1 MIEALLAA
9 IVAVVAAF
17 FAGTMRGKSAE
28 RSKQDRSYME
38 TRKRMDQADEENQS
52 DDVGVIR
59 EQLRLR
65 GKSGR
70 DL

>member
-28 RSKQDRSYME
+28 RSKQDRAYME
-38 TRKRMDQADEENQS
+38 TRKRMDDAENQS

-70 DL
+70 NL

>member
-9 IVAVVAAF
+9 IVAVVASF
-17 FAGTMRGKSAE
+17 FAGAMRGKSAE

-59 EQLRLR
+59 EQWRLR

>member
-28 RSKQDRSYME
+28 RSKQDRAYME
-38 TRKRMDQADEENQS
+38 TRKRMNDAENQS

-70 DL
+70 NL

>member
-17 FAGTMRGKSAE
+17 FAGTMRGKRSE
-28 RSKQDRSYME
+28 RSKQDAAYRD

-59 EQLRLR
+59 EQLRER

>member
-1 MIEALLAA
+1 MIEAFLAA

-17 FAGTMRGKSAE
+17 FAGTMRGKRGE
-28 RSKQDRSYME
+28 RSKQDAAYRD
-38 TRKRMDQADEENQS
+38 TRKRMDDAEIDFGN
-52 DDVGVIR
+52 DPDAARRWLR
-59 EQLRLR
+59 ER